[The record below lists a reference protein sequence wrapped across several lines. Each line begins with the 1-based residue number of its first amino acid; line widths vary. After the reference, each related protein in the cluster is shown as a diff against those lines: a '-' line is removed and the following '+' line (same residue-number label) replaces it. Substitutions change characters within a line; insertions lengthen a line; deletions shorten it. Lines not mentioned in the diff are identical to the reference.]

1 MVGWLTEEEIRHK
14 DLILVVFVIGVSKD
28 VGALYNVNG
37 WKERMFSRYRTDLK
51 GLWAKAEDIID
62 NQDGRGGR
70 RRTGLVFGKASMALL
85 M

>member
-37 WKERMFSRYRTDLK
+37 WKE
-51 GLWAKAEDIID
+51 
-62 NQDGRGGR
+62 
-70 RRTGLVFGKASMALL
+70 
-85 M
+85 